1 MALSDYRRALDAAV
15 KEYERAVAE
24 RTTLDARIA
33 QLKQTIATLTRLCG
47 LTPTVPFGLTEAC
60 RLILRNAGAP
70 MTALQMRDRL
80 ETIGF
85 DTDKY
90 ANGLAAIHT
99 VLKRL
104 HDSGEAAL
112 TEADETTRH
121 AYKFL
126 QTGLIAS
133 RVGPP
138 PFDPDRP
145 RSSRRSRRDSA
156 R

>member
-1 MALSDYRRALDAAV
+1 MALGEYRRALDAAV
-15 KEYERAVAE
+15 REYECAVAD
-24 RTTLDARIA
+24 RATLDARVA

-60 RLILRNAGAP
+60 RLVLRNAGAP
-70 MTALQMRDRL
+70 MTAVQVRDRL

-85 DTDKY
+85 DTDRY

-104 HDSGEAAL
+104 RESGEAAL

-121 AYKFL
+121 AYAFVQPGRTPSIDPPRRGPGRRPSSL
-126 QTGLIAS
+126 HARRGLS
-133 RVGPP
+133 R
-138 PFDPDRP
+138 
-145 RSSRRSRRDSA
+145 
-156 R
+156 